1 METLYYSLHN
11 YNEEF
16 LAFEFIR
23 LWQKNNKG
31 GLTLVS
37 EIERNLD
44 TNFSILDELNFHVE
58 DWEEETTYIFE
69 PTPITLK
76 EYADLVEFDKNI
88 EPKTLQEIQDYVEE
102 HHEVTLWDY
111 PLDELDYCKEED
123 RNVILVETDF
133 GLRFCEIS

>member
-1 METLYYSLHN
+1 MKFFDKN
-11 YNEEF
+11 Y
-16 LAFEFIR
+16 
-23 LWQKNNKG
+23 
-31 GLTLVS
+31 
-37 EIERNLD
+37 
-44 TNFSILDELNFHVE
+44 DELYVGA
-58 DWEEETTYIFE
+58 DVSV

-76 EYADLVEFDKNI
+76 EYADLVGVDKNI

-123 RNVILVETDF
+123 MNVILVETDF